1 MGRSCPGAEPNESR
15 SALEGELDIG
25 RNVPVNPARNPAIE
39 KIKIYFINQHWQ
51 KCPILKREPNG
62 SP

>member
-1 MGRSCPGAEPNESR
+1 MGRSCPEAEPNESR

-25 RNVPVNPARNPAIE
+25 RNVLINPAHNPVVE

-51 KCPILKREPNG
+51 KTLYQKGEPNG